1 MLADRAADGTPGN
14 DRAVHVDISGDGS
27 RVAFESRATN
37 LGAGASPFPQAYVRD
52 LVKNTTTWVSVP
64 QDANP
69 AHADPVEL
77 SLSRDGTRV
86 AFDQDNPQFGF
97 GMTGSIQVFVRD
109 LAAASTT
116 LASGTPSGSVAD
128 NGEAPSLSAD
138 GGHVGFS
145 TTSDGL
151 PPIAQVY
158 VRDLS
163 AGITTLVSVGR
174 DGISPARVGAY
185 NSSLS
190 ANGASVAF
198 NSQSDDLVSPS
209 YGPDFFHVF
218 LRGVGAGCAVGF
230 SCAGAGA
237 AAGGSGSGTTG
248 AGTSGGPKPDT
259 TPPRISG
266 ARLTHSRFAVA
277 GARTAIIAG
286 AQPSLRHVNAP
297 RGTRF
302 VFSLSESARTTIVIT
317 GDAIGRRSGRR
328 CVTPRPGLK
337 HPCTR
342 AVTVLTL
349 IRGSTIGPNTVSFSG
364 RAGRTTLTPGRYV
377 AHIVARDAAGNRSKQ
392 VNLRFTVVGG

>member
-1 MLADRAADGTPGN
+1 M
-14 DRAVHVDISGDGS
+14 
-27 RVAFESRATN
+27 
-37 LGAGASPFPQAYVRD
+37 
-52 LVKNTTTWVSVP
+52 
-64 QDANP
+64 
-69 AHADPVEL
+69 
-77 SLSRDGTRV
+77 
-86 AFDQDNPQFGF
+86 
-97 GMTGSIQVFVRD
+97 
-109 LAAASTT
+109 
-116 LASGTPSGSVAD
+116 PSGSVAD

-145 TTSDGL
+145 TTSDGR

-190 ANGASVAF
+190 ANGACVAF

-230 SCAGAGA
+230 SDGGTGAT
-237 AAGGSGSGTTG
+237 AGGSGGGSTG

-266 ARLTHSRFAVA
+266 ARLTHARFAVA

-302 VFSLSESARTTIVIT
+302 VFSLSERARTTIVIT
-317 GDAIGRRSGRR
+317 REAVGRRSGRR

-349 IRGSTIGPNTVSFSG
+349 IRGSTIGPNTVPFSG
-364 RAGRTTLTPGRYV
+364 RAGRTTLTPGSYV
-377 AHIVARDAAGNRSKQ
+377 AHIVALDDAGNRSKP
-392 VNLRFTVVGG
+392 VALRFTVVSR